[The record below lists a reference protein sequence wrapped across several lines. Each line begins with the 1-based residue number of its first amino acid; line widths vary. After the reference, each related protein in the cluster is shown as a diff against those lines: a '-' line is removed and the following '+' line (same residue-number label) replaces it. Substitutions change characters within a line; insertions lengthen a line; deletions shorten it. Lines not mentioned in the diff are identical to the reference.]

1 MNYTASMFHRETV
14 VLLTRA
20 TLDRKDPVLYET
32 LSRAIYI
39 TRIGNQENNEKREY
53 TIYSVTN
60 SSLIQ
65 QISPLYCRHS
75 QTAPV
80 DTVTVIPSV
89 SAAARSTL
97 SYPVQ
102 RRPSSRVSIPMVW
115 YKSEQCYFKHQE
127 RTRYP

>member
-20 TLDRKDPVLYET
+20 TLDRKDPVLYKT

-39 TRIGNQENNEKREY
+39 TRISNQENNEKREY

-80 DTVTVIPSV
+80 DTVTVIPSCLGCGKIHIIV
-89 SAAARSTL
+89 SSAAKTKQL
-97 SYPVQ
+97 CFHPNGV
-102 RRPSSRVSIPMVW
+102 V
-115 YKSEQCYFKHQE
+115 
-127 RTRYP
+127 